1 MCFRY
6 ISAYISYISWD
17 LLIKQIIPSLQNL
30 HSISNHRNH
39 PLKHCYASHRNT
51 TLTGTCSRSLHLT
64 NWIQFASNHNCQVG
78 ECVFWVK
85 KDTSI
90 ILFGSMTMNRQYV
103 LYIYIYALTQHKK
116 HTLEKNRQS
125 FLIIKRETNT
135 GIHWIVMAIVL
146 QPLPQEASLSSRIG
160 STSKRFSSVSK
171 MNCSSSSSAG
181 NPKKPGNQVVTLRMA
196 YRS

>member
-1 MCFRY
+1 MSFWNGWYPQLRSFRCGNISTAQAQGADEWSTWNYEKRATKLVVCFYSCHWVMCFRY

-103 LYIYIYALTQHKK
+103 LYIYIYIYALTQHKK
-116 HTLEKNRQS
+116 HTLEK
-125 FLIIKRETNT
+125 K
-135 GIHWIVMAIVL
+135 
-146 QPLPQEASLSSRIG
+146 
-160 STSKRFSSVSK
+160 
-171 MNCSSSSSAG
+171 
-181 NPKKPGNQVVTLRMA
+181 
-196 YRS
+196 